1 MKSEIKRKTELLYY
15 RIYSAAALLSGY
27 QGQLWLDHDTINIWC
42 RAVRVGQCNSVVGAR
57 L

>member
-42 RAVRVGQCNSVVGAR
+42 RAVRVGQYNSVVGAR